1 MIDLLV
7 KVINASKQ
15 KSMLTHS
22 VSEGSPIEK
31 VEMATPTG
39 GNLFIQAV

>member
-1 MIDLLV
+1 MIDLSV
-7 KVINASKQ
+7 NVINASKQ

-22 VSEGSPIEK
+22 VLERSPIEE

-39 GNLFIQAV
+39 GDLLIQAV